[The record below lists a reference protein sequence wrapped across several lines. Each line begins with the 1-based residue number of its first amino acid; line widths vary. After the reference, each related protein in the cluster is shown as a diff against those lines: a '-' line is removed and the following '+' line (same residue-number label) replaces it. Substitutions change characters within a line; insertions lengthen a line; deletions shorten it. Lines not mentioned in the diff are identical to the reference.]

1 MRAILQFWYLINS
14 VKWNLIKKHAYTH
27 AYILKA
33 LPSLISTEI
42 HWNGCII
49 ETNTE
54 WANIWW
60 FVRLR
65 HSAHPFHRHISN
77 RVKPWTGCVIVWIF
91 SDLCAYIGNTD
102 LVYIDGS
109 IIHSVFKRITI
120 DITRKSLQ
128 FQMILW
134 KTFEWSPL
142 RTLVKIQRKK
152 KLIHKKNTTAITKT
166 DRSFKNWYL

>member
-1 MRAILQFWYLINS
+1 MHAILQFWYSINS
-14 VKWNLIKKHAYTH
+14 VKWNLIKKKHAHTH
-27 AYILKA
+27 AYVLKA
-33 LPSLISTEI
+33 LPSLIPTKI

-91 SDLCAYIGNTD
+91 SDLCAYYIGNTCVHIS
-102 LVYIDGS
+102 VYIDGS

-120 DITRKSLQ
+120 DFTHKSLQ

-134 KTFEWSPL
+134 KTFQSSPL
-142 RTLVKIQRKK
+142 RTLVKIE
-152 KLIHKKNTTAITKT
+152 KKN
-166 DRSFKNWYL
+166 

>member
-1 MRAILQFWYLINS
+1 MYWMLCVCDACNFAVLILNKFCEMKS
-14 VKWNLIKKHAYTH
+14 HKKKHAHTH

-33 LPSLISTEI
+33 LPSLIPTKI

-91 SDLCAYIGNTD
+91 SDLCAYYIGNTC
-102 LVYIDGS
+102 VHI
-109 IIHSVFKRITI
+109 SV
-120 DITRKSLQ
+120 
-128 FQMILW
+128 ILIRY
-134 KTFEWSPL
+134 TSM
-142 RTLVKIQRKK
+142 
-152 KLIHKKNTTAITKT
+152 
-166 DRSFKNWYL
+166 DRSFTVFSKELPLISLINRFNFKWYCEKHFKVSPWEHW